1 MWDLWV
7 GFLKLLGNGLALVQ
21 RMMEFD
27 VKGSTHM
34 SGWNLLALSYMFVYI
49 LVLPFTRWHLCRG
62 LCYVVISVCLSV
74 CVCLCVS
81 ICNCVLPAH
90 HQSLHSNII
99 LIHPF
104 LCCCLLILPHATS
117 DCHVSNSADCHT
129 VCTLQIFFMYRYVT
143 YERVFTRDLYRYVCY
158 VWTGFYAR
166 PHICYSS
173 YMLSPVRPSVRSSLR
188 LSVCLSDGWIIE
200 KRLKLGLW
208 NFHHSVAPF
217 I

>member
-117 DCHVSNSADCHT
+117 DCPRLQFCRLSYSVHV
-129 VCTLQIFFMYRYVT
+129 M
-143 YERVFTRDLYRYVCY
+143 YRYVCY